1 MSQDQILITGAAG
14 FIGSHLT
21 DRLLATGFNV
31 VAVDNLCDFYDPQI
45 KKQNLAGAWKHP
57 HFQWVEADIRD
68 KQAIEQLFEQ
78 YQPKNIVH
86 LAAMAGVRPSMANPS
101 LYAQVNVEAT
111 GNLLEA
117 AAKQSRPVEHFVFA
131 SSSSVYG
138 QENPRPFRED
148 MPIDRPFSPYAA
160 TKVAGEMLCKAYYLA
175 RDLPITCLRL
185 FTVYGPRQRP
195 DLAISQF
202 LRKVGTDQTIEMFGD
217 GSSSRDYTYV
227 NDIVDGLVAAIER
240 PDGFSVYNLG
250 GDRAVLLGD
259 LIQIIENVTGHKAN
273 INTKPMQAG
282 DVSHTWADL
291 TLSQQKLGYAPK
303 VTLEE
308 GITEQWNWIQENVI
322 L

>member
-21 DRLLATGFNV
+21 DRLLTAGAAV
-31 VAVDNLCDFYDPQI
+31 VGVDNLCDFYDPAI
-45 KKQNLAGAWKHP
+45 KKQNLASAETHS

-68 KQAIEQLFEQ
+68 KKAIEQLFEQ
-78 YQPKNIVH
+78 YQPTKVFH
-86 LAAMAGVRPSMANPS
+86 LAAMAGVRPSMADPT

-117 AAKQSRPVEHFVFA
+117 ATKQSRPVEHFVFA

-138 QENPRPFRED
+138 QANQRPFRED

-160 TKVAGEMLCKAYYLA
+160 TKVAGEMLCRAYYLA

-195 DLAISQF
+195 DLAISKF
-202 LRKVGTDQTIEMFGD
+202 LRKIATGQTIEMFGD
-217 GSSSRDYTYV
+217 GSSSRDYTYID
-227 NDIVDGLVAAIER
+227 DIVDGLMAAMER
-240 PDGFSVYNLG
+240 PDGFSIYNLG
-250 GDRAVLLGD
+250 GDRAVLLSN
-259 LIQIIENVTGHKAN
+259 LIQIIENVTGQKAR
-273 INTKPMQAG
+273 IDPKPMQAG

-291 TLSQQKLGYAPK
+291 TLAEKELGYAPK

-308 GITEQWNWIQENVI
+308 GIARQWAWLKEHVD